1 MSRGNVRY
9 NSLMKM
15 RIHKYLAHAGVAS
28 RRHAEEIVAEGKVFV
43 NSKVATIGQVIE
55 SDTDKIIL
63 AGKPI
68 KIDSVLVYYLL
79 NKPRGVVSAVTDSDG
94 RRTVTSL
101 VPGGHRLYPVGR
113 LDYDSEG
120 LMLLTNDGDLAY
132 KLTHPRFEIDKTYH
146 VLVKGV
152 IPEKSI
158 GYLESGV
165 TIEGKKT
172 APAQVQVAEAQPN
185 NTWIDITIHEGRNRQ
200 IRKMCEAVGYP
211 VMRLIRTKLGPWTLG
226 DLASG
231 KFRTLSPT
239 EAVLK

>member
-1 MSRGNVRY
+1 
-9 NSLMKM
+9 MKM

-28 RRHAEEIVAEGKVFV
+28 RRHAEEMVAEGQVAV
-43 NSKVATIGQVIE
+43 NGRPASIGQVIE
-55 SDTDKIIL
+55 ADSDVVTVN
-63 AGKPI
+63 GKPV
-68 KIDSVLVYYLL
+68 KLDSVLVYYLL
-79 NKPRGVVSAVTDSDG
+79 HKPRGVVSAVSDPDG

-132 KLTHPRFEIDKTYH
+132 QITHPKFEIEKTYH

-152 IPEKSI
+152 MTAKSV
-158 GYLESGV
+158 GYLEQGV

-172 APAQVQVAEAQPN
+172 APAEVEITESQPH
-185 NTWIDITIHEGRNRQ
+185 NTWINITIHEGRNRQ

-211 VMRLIRTKLGPWTLG
+211 VMRLIRTRLGPWELG
-226 DLASG
+226 DLPVG
-231 KFRTLSPT
+231 KYRTLSRE

>member
-1 MSRGNVRY
+1 
-9 NSLMKM
+9 MKM
-15 RIHKYLAHAGVAS
+15 RIHKYLAHAGLAS
-28 RRHAEEIVAEGKVFV
+28 RRHAEEMVSKGEVMVNGSVAKV
-43 NSKVATIGQVIE
+43 GQVIE
-55 SDTDKIIL
+55 SDTAKVSVGGKSVAIDK
-63 AGKPI
+63 
-68 KIDSVLVYYLL
+68 VLVYYLL

-132 KLTHPRFEIDKTYH
+132 KLTHPKFEIDKTYH

-152 IPEKSI
+152 ITEKSV
-158 GYLESGV
+158 GYLEQGV

-172 APAQVQVAEAQPN
+172 APAKVSIAEAQPS
-185 NTWIDITIHEGRNRQ
+185 NTWINITIHEGRNRQ

-211 VMRLIRTKLGPWTLG
+211 VMRLIRTHLGPWELG
-226 DLASG
+226 DIPAG
-231 KFRTLSPT
+231 KFRTLTPA
-239 EAVLK
+239 EIMLK

>member
-1 MSRGNVRY
+1 
-9 NSLMKM
+9 MKM
-15 RIHKYLAHAGVAS
+15 RIHKYLAHSGVAS
-28 RRHAEEIVAEGKVFV
+28 RRHAEGMVERGEVVV
-43 NSKVATIGQVIE
+43 NGKVATVGQVIDSE
-55 SDTDKIIL
+55 TAKVTVL
-63 AGKPI
+63 GKSVG
-68 KIDSVLVYYLL
+68 IDQTLVYYLL
-79 NKPRGVVSAVTDSDG
+79 NKPRGVVSAVTDPDG

-132 KLTHPRFEIDKTYH
+132 KMTHPKFEIEKTYH

-152 IPEKSI
+152 MTAKAV

-165 TIEGKKT
+165 TIEGQKT
-172 APAQVQVAEAQPN
+172 APARVSIAETQPN

-211 VMRLIRTKLGPWTLG
+211 VMRLVRTHLGPWELG
-226 DLASG
+226 DLPVG
-231 KFRTLSPT
+231 KYRMLKP
-239 EAVLK
+239 ADIVLK

>member
-1 MSRGNVRY
+1 
-9 NSLMKM
+9 M

-28 RRHAEEIVAEGKVFV
+28 RRHAEVMVENGEVMVNGSVAKV
-43 NSKVATIGQVIE
+43 GQVIE
-55 SDTDKIIL
+55 SDTAKVEVGGKAVGIDKT
-63 AGKPI
+63 
-68 KIDSVLVYYLL
+68 LVYYLL
-79 NKPRGVVSAVTDSDG
+79 NKPRGVVSAVTDPDG
-94 RRTVTSL
+94 RRTVISL

-132 KLTHPRFEIDKTYH
+132 KMTHPKFEIDKTYH

-152 IPEKSI
+152 IPAKSI
-158 GYLESGV
+158 GYLEQGV

-172 APAQVQVAEAQPN
+172 AKAMVVIAEEQPN

-211 VMRLIRTKLGPWTLG
+211 VMRLIRTQLGSWELG
-226 DLASG
+226 DLPVG
-231 KFRTLSPT
+231 KYRTLKPS
-239 EAVLK
+239 EVVLK

>member
-1 MSRGNVRY
+1 
-9 NSLMKM
+9 MKM
-15 RIHKYLAHAGVAS
+15 RIHKYLAHAGIAS
-28 RRHAEEIVAEGKVFV
+28 RRHAEEMVANGEVMVNGGVAKV
-43 NSKVATIGQVIE
+43 GQVIE
-55 SDTDKIIL
+55 SDTAKVSIGGKTIEIDK
-63 AGKPI
+63 
-68 KIDSVLVYYLL
+68 VLVYYLL
-79 NKPRGVVSAVTDSDG
+79 NKPRGVVSAVTDPDG

-132 KLTHPRFEIDKTYH
+132 KLTHPKFEIDKTYH

-152 IPEKSI
+152 MNEKSI

-172 APAQVQVAEAQPN
+172 APAEVSIAEAQSN

-211 VMRLIRTKLGPWTLG
+211 VLRLIRTNLGPWELG
-226 DLASG
+226 DIAVG
-231 KFRTLSPT
+231 KYKTLTPA
-239 EAVLK
+239 EVVIK

>member
-1 MSRGNVRY
+1 
-9 NSLMKM
+9 MKM
-15 RIHKYLAHAGVAS
+15 RIHKYLAHAGIAS
-28 RRHAEEIVAEGKVFV
+28 RRHAEEMVSKGEVMVNGSVAKV
-43 NSKVATIGQVIE
+43 GQVID
-55 SDTDKIIL
+55 SDTAKVSVGGKSVAIDK
-63 AGKPI
+63 
-68 KIDSVLVYYLL
+68 VLVYYLL
-79 NKPRGVVSAVTDSDG
+79 NKPRGVVSSVTDPDG

-132 KLTHPRFEIDKTYH
+132 RMTHPKFEIDKTYH

-152 IPEKSI
+152 MTEKSI
-158 GYLESGV
+158 GYLEQGV

-172 APAQVQVAEAQPN
+172 APAKVSIAESQPS

-211 VMRLIRTKLGPWTLG
+211 VMRLIRTHLGPWELG
-226 DLASG
+226 DISSG
-231 KFRTLSPT
+231 KFRILSPS
-239 EAVLK
+239 ELVLK

>member
-1 MSRGNVRY
+1 
-9 NSLMKM
+9 M

-28 RRHAEEIVAEGKVFV
+28 RRHAEEMVAAGKVSV
-43 NSKVATIGQVIE
+43 NGHVASVGKVIE
-55 SDTDKIIL
+55 SDTDKVTVE
-63 AGKPI
+63 GKPV
-68 KIDSVLVYYLL
+68 KIDEVMVYYLL
-79 NKPRGVVSAVTDSDG
+79 NKPRGVVSAVTDPDG
-94 RRTVTSL
+94 RRTVISL

-132 KLTHPRFEIDKTYH
+132 KMTHPKYEIDKTYH

-152 IPEKSI
+152 MTEKSV
-158 GYLESGV
+158 GYLETGV

-172 APAQVQVAEAQPN
+172 APAKVQIMEAQPN

-211 VMRLIRTKLGPWTLG
+211 VMRLIRTELGPWELG
-226 DLASG
+226 DLPSG
-231 KFRTLSPT
+231 KFASLTPA
-239 EAVLK
+239 EAMLK

>member
-1 MSRGNVRY
+1 
-9 NSLMKM
+9 M

-28 RRHAEEIVAEGKVFV
+28 RRHAEEMVANGEVVVNGGVAKV
-43 NSKVATIGQVIE
+43 GQVID
-55 SDTDKIIL
+55 SDTAKVSVS
-63 AGKPI
+63 GKAVS
-68 KIDSVLVYYLL
+68 IDQTLVYYLL
-79 NKPRGVVSAVTDSDG
+79 NKPRGVVSAVTDPDG

-120 LMLLTNDGDLAY
+120 VMLLTNDGDLAY
-132 KLTHPRFEIDKTYH
+132 KITHPKFEIDKTYH

-152 IPEKSI
+152 IPEKSL
-158 GYLESGV
+158 GYLRSGV

-172 APAQVQVAEAQPN
+172 APAIVEISESQPN

-211 VMRLIRTKLGPWTLG
+211 VLRLIRTELGPWKLG
-226 DLASG
+226 DIPSG
-231 KFRTLSPT
+231 KFRTLTPA
-239 EAVLK
+239 EAVIK

>member
-1 MSRGNVRY
+1 MKS
-9 NSLMKM
+9 MKM

-28 RRHAEEIVAEGKVFV
+28 RRHAEEMVSNGEVMVNGGVAKV
-43 NSKVATIGQVIE
+43 GQVIE
-55 SDTDKIIL
+55 SDTAKVSVG
-63 AGKPI
+63 GKVVS
-68 KIDSVLVYYLL
+68 IDQTLVYYLL
-79 NKPRGVVSAVTDSDG
+79 NKPRGVVSAVTDPDG
-94 RRTVTSL
+94 RRTVVSL

-132 KLTHPRFEIDKTYH
+132 KMTHPKFEIDKTYH

-152 IPEKSI
+152 MNEKSI
-158 GYLESGV
+158 GYLEQGV

-172 APAQVQVAEAQPN
+172 APAEVQISEAQAS

-211 VMRLIRTKLGPWTLG
+211 VLRLIRTNLGPWELS
-226 DLASG
+226 DIPVG
-231 KFRTLSPT
+231 KYRTLKPD
-239 EAVLK
+239 EAMIK

>member
-1 MSRGNVRY
+1 
-9 NSLMKM
+9 M

-28 RRHAEEIVAEGKVFV
+28 RRHSEEMVANGEVMV
-43 NSKVATIGQVIE
+43 NGSVAKIGQVID
-55 SDTDKIIL
+55 SDTAKVSVDGKDVGIDK
-63 AGKPI
+63 
-68 KIDSVLVYYLL
+68 VLVYYLL
-79 NKPRGVVSAVTDSDG
+79 NKPRGVVSAVTDPDG

-132 KLTHPRFEIDKTYH
+132 KLTHPKFEIDKTYH

-152 IPEKSI
+152 MNEKSI

-172 APAQVQVAEAQPN
+172 APAEVSIAEAQPN

-211 VMRLIRTKLGPWTLG
+211 VMRLIRTHLGPWELG
-226 DLASG
+226 DIAVG
-231 KFRTLSPT
+231 KYKKLTP
-239 EAVLK
+239 ADVVIK

>member
-1 MSRGNVRY
+1 
-9 NSLMKM
+9 MKM

-28 RRHAEEIVAEGKVFV
+28 RRHAEEMVAEGVVTVNGHPAKIGEVVDSATVKVTV
-43 NSKVATIGQVIE
+43 SDKLVKLDKVM
-55 SDTDKIIL
+55 
-63 AGKPI
+63 
-68 KIDSVLVYYLL
+68 VYYLL
-79 NKPRGVVSAVTDSDG
+79 NKPRSVVSAVTDPDG

-132 KLTHPRFEIDKTYH
+132 KLTHPKFEINKTYH

-152 IPEKSI
+152 MTTKSV
-158 GYLESGV
+158 GYLEQGV
-165 TIEGKKT
+165 TIEGVKT
-172 APAQVQVAEAQPN
+172 VPAKVSIVEAQPN

-211 VMRLIRTKLGPWTLG
+211 VMRLIRTHLGPWELG
-226 DLASG
+226 DLPVG
-231 KFRTLSPT
+231 KYKQIEIDS
-239 EAVLK
+239 

>member
-1 MSRGNVRY
+1 
-9 NSLMKM
+9 MKM
-15 RIHKYLAHAGVAS
+15 RIHKFLAHSGVAS
-28 RRHAEEIVAEGKVFV
+28 RRHAEAMVEKGEVKINGSLAKV
-43 NSKVATIGQVIE
+43 GQVID
-55 SDTDKIIL
+55 SDTAKVEVGGKI
-63 AGKPI
+63 I
-68 KIDSVLVYYLL
+68 KIDQTLVYYLL
-79 NKPRGVVSAVTDSDG
+79 NKPRGVVSAVTDPDG

-132 KLTHPRFEIDKTYH
+132 KLTHPKFEINKTYH

-152 IPEKSI
+152 MTDKTV
-158 GYLESGV
+158 GYLEQGV

-172 APAQVQVAEAQPN
+172 APAQVSITESQAN
-185 NTWIDITIHEGRNRQ
+185 NTWINITIHEGRNRQ

-211 VMRLIRTKLGPWTLG
+211 VLRLIRTHLGTWALG
-226 DLASG
+226 DLAVG
-231 KFRTLSPT
+231 KYRTLSLA

>member
-1 MSRGNVRY
+1 
-9 NSLMKM
+9 M

-28 RRHAEEIVAEGKVFV
+28 RRHAETMVAEGKVTV
-43 NSKVATIGQVIE
+43 NGKLATVGKVIE
-55 SDTDKIIL
+55 SDTDKVEVL
-63 AGKPI
+63 GKPV
-68 KIDSVLVYYLL
+68 KIDEILVYYLL
-79 NKPRGVVSAVTDSDG
+79 NKPRSVVSAVTDPDG

-132 KLTHPRFEIDKTYH
+132 KMTHPKFEVGKTYH

-152 IPEKSI
+152 MNEKSI
-158 GYLESGV
+158 GYLEQGV

-172 APAQVQVAEAQPN
+172 APAEVSITEAQPS

-211 VMRLIRTKLGPWTLG
+211 VMRLIRTHLGPWELG
-226 DLASG
+226 DIPSG
-231 KFRTLSPT
+231 KFRI
-239 EAVLK
+239 LKPEDVMIK